1 MIVIIIISP
10 FFSSISLR
18 SSFSLSFVGYCIRT
32 SRKIWFPLFFFI
44 IESLLSYLSSNSPP
58 PAPLALFLASLFAKR
73 MAWAMSPCTRYN
85 YHEPRFCL
93 LRNKIFISHCYI
105 QLYYLRGSNER
116 IRKKHYLRGDGA
128 INKREY
134 FGLWF
139 LFEENVGERIVNMKS
154 QILIILINF

>member
-10 FFSSISLR
+10 FFLSISLR
-18 SSFSLSFVGYCIRT
+18 SSFSLSFVGYYIRT

-44 IESLLSYLSSNSPP
+44 IESLLSCLSSNSPP
-58 PAPLALFLASLFAKR
+58 PALLALFLASLFAKR
-73 MAWAMSPCTRYN
+73 MAWAISPCTRYN

>member
-1 MIVIIIISP
+1 MIVIIIIFP

-44 IESLLSYLSSNSPP
+44 IESLLSCLSSNSPP
-58 PAPLALFLASLFAKR
+58 PPPLALFLASLFAKR
-73 MAWAMSPCTRYN
+73 MAWAISPCTRYN

-154 QILIILINF
+154 QILTIPINF